1 MLSNGSEHLRIVIQW
16 HKNSFFS
23 PKNDKKSP
31 SGWGRSPKP
40 SAAGGPARPRPPSV
54 KPLSYTSFLNTFPKL
69 DSCTFQLISI
79 NPLVLQNPGYVP
91 AGNNDFR
98 SSILRYLCPTK
109 SSFLEIFRWRH
120 FMWLWFRPPP
130 IKNSGYAYKLE
141 IAWKTFLKTF
151 FFLEHLR
158 LCPWSLALASSIP
171 VLGLERVCPRKGCP
185 WPRALSSRLHL
196 WFLHCKLL
204 LETLFSMLNLFI
216 CFFLQFIARLYLNR
230 SRLEC
235 IRQLHHFVYLTVLYR
250 HQQPL
255 SGLEKLQ
262 L

>member
-1 MLSNGSEHLRIVIQW
+1 MT
-16 HKNSFFS
+16 KNR
-23 PKNDKKSP
+23 P
-31 SGWGRSPKP
+31 
-40 SAAGGPARPRPPSV
+40 AAGGDLQSLRRLGAPHPRPPSV
-54 KPLSYTSFLNTFPKL
+54 IPLSYTTFLNTFPKL

-109 SSFLEIFRWRH
+109 TSFLEIFRWRH
-120 FMWLWFRPPP
+120 FMWLWFGPPP
-130 IKNSGYAYKLE
+130 IKNSGYAYELE

-171 VLGLERVCPRKGCP
+171 VLGLDRVCPRKGCP
-185 WPRALSSRLHL
+185 WPRALSSRLHR

-204 LETLFSMLNLFI
+204 LETLFSMLNVFI
-216 CFFLQFIARLYLNR
+216 FFTIHCKTLP
-230 SRLEC
+230 E
-235 IRQLHHFVYLTVLYR
+235 
-250 HQQPL
+250 P
-255 SGLEKLQ
+255 
-262 L
+262 

>member
-1 MLSNGSEHLRIVIQW
+1 MALNTCELWFNDIKINFFHQKLT
-16 HKNSFFS
+16 KNR
-23 PKNDKKSP
+23 P
-31 SGWGRSPKP
+31 
-40 SAAGGPARPRPPSV
+40 AAGGDLQSLRRLGAPRPRPPSV
-54 KPLSYTSFLNTFPKL
+54 IPLSYTTFLNTFPKL
-69 DSCTFQLISI
+69 VICTFQLISI
-79 NPLVLQNPGYVP
+79 NPFVLQNPGYVP

-109 SSFLEIFRWRH
+109 TSFLEIFRWRH

-130 IKNSGYAYKLE
+130 NQKFWLRLWIGDRLKNFFENL
-141 IAWKTFLKTF
+141 

-171 VLGLERVCPRKGCP
+171 VLDLERVCPRKGCP